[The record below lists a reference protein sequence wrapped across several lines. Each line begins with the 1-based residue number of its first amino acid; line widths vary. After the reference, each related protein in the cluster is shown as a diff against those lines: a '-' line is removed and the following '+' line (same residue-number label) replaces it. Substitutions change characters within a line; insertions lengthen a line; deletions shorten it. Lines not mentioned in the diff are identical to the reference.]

1 LRSSQ
6 IQDLNKI
13 ETIAVLSAI
22 RSVMMGAP
30 SVLADDHPL
39 KVAEQKLQDH
49 LDWLKSGE
57 IDG

>member
-1 LRSSQ
+1 
-6 IQDLNKI
+6 
-13 ETIAVLSAI
+13 
-22 RSVMMGAP
+22 MMGAP